1 MKKFILFVILL
12 FVSVVSYSQQIIEY
26 KGDTLVAITQED
38 LITINSVIV
47 DYEYTQKELGYYKHL
62 SKVDSATIKAMDS
75 IIVEKDIMFKK
86 KENYYIDLNNSIQ
99 TTLKRER
106 KKYQIVGYSLGAA
119 VVVLV
124 TVILCK

>member
-26 KGDTLVAITQED
+26 NGDTLVAITQKD
-38 LITINSVIV
+38 LTTINSIIV
-47 DYEYTQKELGYYKHL
+47 DYEYTQKELGYYKNL
-62 SKVDSATIKAMDS
+62 SQVDSATISALDS

-86 KENYYIDLNNSIQ
+86 KEDYYIELNNSIQ

-106 KKYQIVGYSLGAA
+106 KKYQIAGYSLGAA
-119 VVVLV
+119 VLVLV

>member
-26 KGDTLVAITQED
+26 KGDTLVAITQKD

-47 DYEYTQKELGYYKHL
+47 DYEYTQKELDYYKQL
-62 SKVDSATIKAMDS
+62 SKVDSATIRAKDS
-75 IIVEKDIMFKK
+75 IIVEKDIMFRK

-99 TTLKRER
+99 TTLKREK
-106 KKYQIVGYSLGAA
+106 KKYQIAGYSLGAA

>member
-26 KGDTLVAITQED
+26 KGDTLVAITQKD

-47 DYEYTQKELGYYKHL
+47 DYEYTQKELDYYKQL
-62 SKVDSATIKAMDS
+62 SKVDSATIRAKDS

-106 KKYQIVGYSLGAA
+106 RKYQIAGYSLGAA

>member
-26 KGDTLVAITQED
+26 KGDTLVAITQKD

-47 DYEYTQKELGYYKHL
+47 DYEYTQKELGYYKQL
-62 SKVDSATIKAMDS
+62 SKVDSATIRAMDS

-106 KKYQIVGYSLGAA
+106 KKYQIAGYSLGAA
-119 VVVLV
+119 VMVLV

>member
-47 DYEYTQKELGYYKHL
+47 DYEYTQKELGYYKQL
-62 SKVDSATIKAMDS
+62 SKVDSATIRAKDS

-99 TTLKRER
+99 TTLKREKR
-106 KKYQIVGYSLGAA
+106 KYQIAGYSLGAA

>member
-26 KGDTLVAITQED
+26 KGDTLVAITQKD

-47 DYEYTQKELGYYKHL
+47 DYEYTQKELDYYKQL
-62 SKVDSATIKAMDS
+62 SKVDSATIRAKDS
-75 IIVEKDIMFKK
+75 IIVEKDIMFRK

-99 TTLKRER
+99 TTLKREKR
-106 KKYQIVGYSLGAA
+106 KYQIAGYSLGAA

>member
-1 MKKFILFVILL
+1 M

-26 KGDTLVAITQED
+26 NGDTLVAITQKD
-38 LITINSVIV
+38 LTTINSIIV
-47 DYEYTQKELGYYKHL
+47 DYEYTQKELGYYKNL
-62 SKVDSATIKAMDS
+62 SQVDSATISALDS

-86 KENYYIDLNNSIQ
+86 KEDYYIELNNSIQ

-106 KKYQIVGYSLGAA
+106 KKYQIAGYSLGAA
-119 VVVLV
+119 VLVLV